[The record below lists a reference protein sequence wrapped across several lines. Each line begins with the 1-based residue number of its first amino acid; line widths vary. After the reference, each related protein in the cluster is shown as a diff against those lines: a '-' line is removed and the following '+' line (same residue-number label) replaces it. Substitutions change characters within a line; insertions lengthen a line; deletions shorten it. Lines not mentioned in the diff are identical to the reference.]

1 MGWEEIRNELLFHV
15 RWAGKSSLR
24 NSVWAEPE
32 AVRERVDLWGE
43 TSRHTLCTK
52 QAWAGW
58 TVCVPGVCWSPGVG
72 TKYHTPEGLKQQ
84 SLILYTSGAGSPR
97 SRYEQGQAPSA
108 VLAEWMPACLRLA
121 FGAGPYSC
129 CFAAL
134 LRFMP
139 PTPRS
144 LFLSLCFC
152 LYLLSSCRDTNH
164 IGLGHILVVCC
175 SVAKS
180 YPAFCDSMYCST
192 PGFPVLHY
200 LQEFAQTLV
209 HWVGDAIQ
217 PSHLDVKLITSM
229 KTLFL
234 KWVNFQ
240 RYLGLGFQCIFGRAK
255 LNPWPCLNK
264 ECGWNLGKEWRRE
277 GDESSRWVSGVG
289 SCRLGVSKALLSEK
303 RNLGPAVGQG
313 ILGSSTFQ

>member
-1 MGWEEIRNELLFHV
+1 
-15 RWAGKSSLR
+15 
-24 NSVWAEPE
+24 
-32 AVRERVDLWGE
+32 
-43 TSRHTLCTK
+43 
-52 QAWAGW
+52 
-58 TVCVPGVCWSPGVG
+58 
-72 TKYHTPEGLKQQ
+72 
-84 SLILYTSGAGSPR
+84 
-97 SRYEQGQAPSA
+97 
-108 VLAEWMPACLRLA
+108 
-121 FGAGPYSC
+121 
-129 CFAAL
+129 
-134 LRFMP
+134 MP
-139 PTPRS
+139 PTPRG

-152 LYLLSSCRDTNH
+152 LCLLSSCRDTSH

-180 YPAFCDSMYCST
+180 YPAFCDSMYRSM

-277 GDESSRWVSGVG
+277 GDESSGWVSGIG
-289 SCRLGVSKALLSEK
+289 SCRLCVSKALLSEK
-303 RNLGPAVGQG
+303 RNLGPAFWQG
-313 ILGSSTFQ
+313 ILGSSTFQERRLREIWNLWNGQRRGELIKKKNEKHEKRWSVDQWSGRDCPRNHTKGDLLRSSQEKKAGNLLGSPLWWSQSDWESRGKKQCGHWIWGKCGWVLRGHGSV